1 MPCPTRTRSSRA
13 PNITGIKGAEAPM
26 INPRIYD
33 AMSLW
38 FELKSVVFNHATRNK
53 DSPQSVA
60 ACAVEPYCI
69 PDAIIVDVGF

>member
-1 MPCPTRTRSSRA
+1 MP
-13 PNITGIKGAEAPM
+13 GV
-26 INPRIYD
+26 
-33 AMSLW
+33 LW

-69 PDAIIVDVGF
+69 PDAIIVDVGFSVEYINMLLHNSLLSGGRSPRVEILR